1 MKKTIKLMADYG
13 CYPLWWVEEEKV
25 GAFAQR
31 ALGAIAPSELPLSQE
46 TIKQLE
52 AWANAYDATLNE
64 DYPPDSG
71 LASEQEA
78 EDFERKGVSLWQQ
91 LCQELA
97 PDYEVFYFSEKLRQM
112 LTEPNKILS
121 LV

>member
-13 CYPLWWVEEEKV
+13 CYPLWWVEDEKV
-25 GAFAQR
+25 GA
-31 ALGAIAPSELPLSQE
+31 LSPSELPLSQE
-46 TIKQLE
+46 TIKQLK
-52 AWANAYDATLNE
+52 AWASIYDDTLNQ

-78 EDFERKGVSLWQQ
+78 EDFERQGVSLWQQ

-97 PDYEVFYFSEKLRQM
+97 PDYEVFYFSEKLRQL
-112 LTEPNKILS
+112 LTDPNKILS

>member
-13 CYPLWWVEEEKV
+13 CYPLWWVDSEKV
-25 GAFAQR
+25 
-31 ALGAIAPSELPLSQE
+31 GAIAPSDLPLSQE

-52 AWANAYDATLNE
+52 VWSSVYDATLNH

-71 LASEQEA
+71 FLSEQDA
-78 EDFERKGVSLWQQ
+78 EKFERQGIILWQQ
-91 LCQELA
+91 LSQELA
-97 PDYEVFYFSEKLRQM
+97 PNYEVFYFSEKCRQ
-112 LTEPNKILS
+112 LFTNPNQVSS